1 MPKADNSDMENQ
13 QKLSNPR
20 FSELTERRVLLAIIF
35 ILVLSN
41 VLTVANN
48 SFQKSLYGLLSYI
61 PVESL
66 LKNSLINNQ
75 KLLELEKQNLQ
86 KQVHHMNARWE
97 SHRSRAM
104 GISKNITKRLKANTQ
119 RNVSSIFGEAIPYLG
134 TALVVSV
141 TVADVKDACDTI
153 GEMSELAQSLDF
165 ETDSEDQRTV
175 CGTEIPNVDEVL
187 VSVKQH
193 LEISVNQAEEQAK
206 ESAINLYDAIGGTL
220 YELLNK

>member
-1 MPKADNSDMENQ
+1 MPKADNTDMENQ

-20 FSELTERRVLLAIIF
+20 FSELTERRILWAIIF
-35 ILVLSN
+35 ILILSN

-104 GISKNITKRLKANTQ
+104 GISKNIGKRLKANTQ

-165 ETDSEDQRTV
+165 ETDNEDQRTI

-187 VSVKQH
+187 ASVKQH